1 MSAGKAGNTSN
12 EIPSSSRAAY
22 GFAAFLG
29 FAPFRMATLRKTS
42 RGSLAILLS
51 DDLYIYCFTVCV
63 RFLQQQA
70 AAHRRT
76 NIFRVILSGVPQSQ
90 ILGYVL
96 YKHAERSRSFAQA
109 NKP

>member
-1 MSAGKAGNTSN
+1 
-12 EIPSSSRAAY
+12 
-22 GFAAFLG
+22 
-29 FAPFRMATLRKTS
+29 MATLRKTS

-76 NIFRVILSGVPQSQ
+76 NTFRVILSGVPQSQ

-109 NKP
+109 KKTQRVFERSKTEESRKAVGGAA